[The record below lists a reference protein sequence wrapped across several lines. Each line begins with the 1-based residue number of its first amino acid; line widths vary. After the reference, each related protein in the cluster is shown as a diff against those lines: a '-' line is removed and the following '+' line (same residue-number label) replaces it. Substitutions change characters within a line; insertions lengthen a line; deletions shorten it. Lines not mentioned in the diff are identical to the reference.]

1 MFSLLRRVLS
11 EGRSGLSTLRRLGLR
26 VFLALT
32 ALQATIVGVLVAMAE
47 FRKRRQGP
55 REGFPWEDQPE
66 IRMESGKDR
75 LKIYAYGVSLYE
87 AMLVEIEGAQG
98 EIFVGTFIWKG
109 DEVGRRFVDALARKA
124 REGVDVYVVF
134 DGWPTCSCHPLSRGF
149 QKGYT
154 ASTSVLCRGR
164 RRY

>member
-1 MFSLLRRVLS
+1 
-11 EGRSGLSTLRRLGLR
+11 LR

-32 ALQATIVGVLVAMAE
+32 ALQAVIVGVLVALAE

-66 IRMESGKDR
+66 IKIESGEDR

-87 AMLVEIEGAQG
+87 AMLDEIAAAQD

-109 DEVGRRFVDALARKA
+109 DEVGHRFVDAL
-124 REGVDVYVVF
+124 
-134 DGWPTCSCHPLSRGF
+134 SRQSG
-149 QKGYT
+149 
-154 ASTSVLCRGR
+154 RGC
-164 RRY
+164 

>member
-1 MFSLLRRVLS
+1 MFSRLRRVFAEVRVWLS
-11 EGRSGLSTLRRLGLR
+11 RLRRLGFR

-32 ALQATIVGVLVAMAE
+32 ALQAAIVGVLVAMAE

-66 IRMESGKDR
+66 IGLESGKDR

-87 AMLVEIEGAQG
+87 AMLEEIEVAQS

-109 DEVGRRFVDALARKA
+109 DEVGRRFVEALARKA
-124 REGVDVYVVF
+124 
-134 DGWPTCSCHPLSRGF
+134 
-149 QKGYT
+149 
-154 ASTSVLCRGR
+154 
-164 RRY
+164 